1 MSTDY
6 YFACRKCKVA
16 IDVASWGLGGFQF
29 YRNDPDCMLKLH
41 KMLEEHTVGDHEIVL
56 IPEHVIYD
64 DDDYKLIE
72 WSRDG

>member
-29 YRNDPDCMLKLH
+29 YRGEPDCMKKLH
-41 KMLEEHTVGDHEIVL
+41 KFLEEHTVGDHDVRVIT
-56 IPEHVIYD
+56 EHDLYAD
-64 DDDYKLIE
+64 DEYKEIE
-72 WSRDG
+72 WDRKP